1 MKRRLAAIGLLGAL
15 VPGSCFGET
24 LMDAVLLAYQT
35 NPTLRAQRAELR
47 AADEGVVQA
56 QAGYGPQMNLSG
68 QASHD
73 AARVQQGPG
82 LFTPATTTD
91 YRANTATG
99 ELSIVQPLYT
109 NGSVRAQ
116 VGGATAAVIAQRE
129 ALRQAESELIQNV
142 ATAYLDVR
150 RDRETVLVLKDEI
163 TALTN
168 EFAETKAR
176 GASGVLTRT
185 DVAQSEARLLSAQA
199 QLNLAQGRLEDS
211 NAEYL
216 AIVGQSPGELGPEP
230 VLEPVPDKLNQA
242 FDSADKNNPKLLAAV
257 ANEKVARG
265 KVDEAKA
272 ANGPNVS
279 LRFDAQIAP
288 VEPYLEKQY
297 YDSLSVM
304 ATVTQPI
311 YTSGLNSSRIRAA
324 RDEDDRAQLD
334 VESARRAA
342 IQAVSQAWSEMAST
356 DTAVTIEQRQ
366 LAVEQEAVKGN
377 RVEERVGLRQ
387 NIDLLNAELELTN
400 ARIGLVQGRHDAYL
414 ARVRLLAAM
423 GLLEV
428 RILDTDAQTFDP
440 AAAFRA
446 VEGRGQVPW
455 DGVIAVLDGIAA
467 PSTPTP
473 RLSAPGAGLQRPSSA
488 GAR

>member
-1 MKRRLAAIGLLGAL
+1 MKRSLAAIGLLAAL
-15 VPGSCFGET
+15 AAGPCFGES

-35 NPTLRAQRAELR
+35 NPTLRGQRAELR

-56 QAGYGPQMNLSG
+56 QAGYGPQVSVTG

-73 AARVQQGPG
+73 ASRVQTGPSFFG
-82 LFTPATTTD
+82 PATTTD
-91 YRANTATG
+91 YRAYTG
-99 ELSIVQPLYT
+99 TGDLSIVQPLYT
-109 NGSVRAQ
+109 NGAVRAQ
-116 VGGATAAVIAQRE
+116 VSGATAAVIAQRE
-129 ALRQAESELIQNV
+129 TLREAESELIQSV

-163 TALTN
+163 AALTN
-168 EFAETKAR
+168 EFAETKAK
-176 GASGVLTRT
+176 GALGVLTKT

-199 QLNLAQGRLEDS
+199 QLNLAQGKLEDS

-216 AIVGQSPGELGPEP
+216 AAVGQSPGELAPEP
-230 VLEPVPDKLNQA
+230 ALEQVPDKIDDA
-242 FDSADKNNPKLLAAV
+242 FNAADQNNPKLLTAV

-272 ANGPNVS
+272 ANGPSVA
-279 LRFDAQIAP
+279 LRFDAQVAP
-288 VEPYLEKQY
+288 EEPYLERQY
-297 YDSLSVM
+297 YDSLTVM
-304 ATVTQPI
+304 ATISQPI

-324 RDEDDRAQLD
+324 LDEDDRAQLD

-342 IQAVSQAWSEMAST
+342 VQAVSQAWSEMAST

-366 LAVEQEAVKGN
+366 LTVEQEAVKGN
-377 RVEERVGLRQ
+377 RIEERVGLRQ
-387 NIDLLNAELELTN
+387 NIELLNAELELTN

-428 RILDTDAQTFDP
+428 RLLDTHAQTYDP

-446 VEGRGQVPW
+446 VKGRWQVPW
-455 DGVIAVLDGIAA
+455 DGIVAAFDSFGA
-467 PSTPTP
+467 PSTGKP
-473 RLSAPGAGLQRPSSA
+473 RLSAPDAGSQRPVSVVA
-488 GAR
+488 P